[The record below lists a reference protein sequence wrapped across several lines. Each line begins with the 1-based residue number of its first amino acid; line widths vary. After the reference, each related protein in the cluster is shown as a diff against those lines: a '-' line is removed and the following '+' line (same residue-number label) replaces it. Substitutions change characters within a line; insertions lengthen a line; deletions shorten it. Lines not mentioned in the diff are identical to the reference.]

1 MTEDG
6 TKAPVEGHGG
16 AATLPAMSGTEGH
29 ARAAGDAHEASG
41 HVWWP
46 RLIVGTSVIALGLA
60 IAAAAKAQSGSGGT
74 GFQVLMIVVSAA
86 VLCVAVLVTRRF
98 ASGQPVVRERRGQY
112 ATWVAVVMVGAVAG
126 LGLAGAAIAKTWFKE
141 DMPALMFV
149 LDLWVLTIAVR
160 LDRAARRAGAAAP
173 TALGGAS

>member
-6 TKAPVEGHGG
+6 TKAPVQGVGGH
-16 AATLPAMSGTEGH
+16 ATLPAVSGEEGY
-29 ARAAGDAHEASG
+29 ARATGDAHEASG

-46 RLIVGTSVIALGLA
+46 RLIIGTSVVALGLA
-60 IAAAAKAQSGSGGT
+60 IAGMAKAQSGSGGS
-74 GFQVLMIVVSAA
+74 GFQVLMIIASAL

-98 ASGQPVVRERRGQY
+98 ASGARVVREQRGQY
-112 ATWVAVVMVGAVAG
+112 GTWVAMLMIGAVAG

-141 DMPALMFV
+141 DLPVLVFV
-149 LDLWVLTIAVR
+149 LDLWVLTIAYR
-160 LDRAARRAGAAAP
+160 FDRAARAAGVTSP